1 MPAAPDTPPEAL
13 GPAIR
18 ATLTSRRPIPGGQIG
33 LAWHLARRGDHTIAW
48 HNGMTGGFS
57 AMIALD
63 PARRLGVA
71 ALANSAGPPPSPLD
85 QAVLSAFGS

>member
-1 MPAAPDTPPEAL
+1 
-13 GPAIR
+13 
-18 ATLTSRRPIPGGQIG
+18 
-33 LAWHLARRGDHTIAW
+33 
-48 HNGMTGGFS
+48 MTGGFS